1 MPTFPKIKTA
11 ASPCIESSTLW
22 IAPLIYVFATLLIA
36 SAWVASP
43 MAKAH
48 ISRPIPWHPL
58 ALNYRNALFLLTLEP
73 RRWSEIDAYLH
84 AAARAVDAK
93 ISPKVE
99 AAAAKKDAHALADAL
114 AADLFQRI
122 SLLLDQGQKSVPRGQ
137 RQQAL
142 IEAQALNRTFAD
154 LTRLYAPS
162 DHARAARLWLELTSA
177 TTTGNSAAYRTAN
190 SELQALL
197 RRHLNPPKGPSIA
210 ARPLL
215 DEDFEAASFLPAALN
230 LAAPNPEPTQLLNL
244 EKRGIP
250 EERMPLVALGD
261 ALFSSPSLL
270 GSTARALSM
279 SCATCH
285 SNGSVT
291 RNLFFPG
298 LSNHASNIDV
308 DGGFFNHSFNDHRF
322 DPLDTPS
329 LRGIRFTAPYGRDGR
344 FASLREF
351 TRNAITLEFAGSEP
365 TPLMLD
371 ALVAYMNEFDFLPN
385 SNLRH
390 DNSLSPSA
398 SRAAQRGQVLFNKTF
413 PRLGA
418 CADCHNPRS
427 FFTDGRKYE
436 LGSGEPG
443 YRDERIAFETP
454 SLLGSAN
461 TAPYFHDGSLPTLAS
476 VVAWFDKSYGLRMN
490 LGERKDLTTY
500 LEVIG
505 AEDDPW
511 EDGGETAQLSRSFD
525 EIKVFASALDPL
537 LKKRQA
543 REAQIVG
550 ATIAEELRLDFA
562 AVGDLELRELLNR
575 MAKLM
580 TQLTALVKNHD
591 WGGAQRAFG
600 NYWQL
605 QQKAASHEAF

>member
-1 MPTFPKIKTA
+1 MNT
-11 ASPCIESSTLW
+11 ASPRTKAPTPRA
-22 IAPLIYVFATLLIA
+22 APLIYAFAALLIA
-36 SAWVASP
+36 AAWAASP
-43 MAKAH
+43 EARAH

-73 RRWSEIDAYLH
+73 RRWSEIDLYLH

-93 ISPKVE
+93 IPAKVE
-99 AAAAKKDAHALADAL
+99 AAAAEKDAPALADAL

-122 SLLLDQGQKSVPRGQ
+122 SRLLDQGQKPAPRGQ

-142 IEAQALNRTFAD
+142 SDAQALNRTFAD
-154 LTRLYAPS
+154 LVRLYAPS

-177 TTTGNSAAYRTAN
+177 TTTDDNAAYRKAN

-215 DEDFEAASFLPAALN
+215 DEDFDGASFLPAALN
-230 LAAPNPEPTQLLNL
+230 LADPNPEPTQLLNI
-244 EKRGIP
+244 EKRGLP

-270 GSTARALSM
+270 GNPARALSM

-291 RNLFFPG
+291 SNLFFPG
-298 LSNHASNIDV
+298 LSNRASNIDV

-322 DPLDTPS
+322 DPIDTPS

-344 FASLREF
+344 SASLGEF
-351 TRNAITLEFAGSEP
+351 TRNVITLEFAGDEP

-385 SNLRH
+385 SNLGRDH
-390 DNSLSPSA
+390 RLSSSA
-398 SRAAQRGQVLFNKTF
+398 SKAAQRGQVLFSRTY

-427 FFTDGRKYE
+427 FFTDGRSYE
-436 LGSGEPG
+436 LGSGKPG
-443 YRDERIAFETP
+443 YEGERIAFETP

-461 TAPYFHDGSLPTLAS
+461 TAPYFHDGTLPTLAS
-476 VVAWFDKSYGLRMN
+476 VVAWFDSSYRLGMSR
-490 LGERKDLTTY
+490 GERMDLTAY
-500 LEVIG
+500 LEAVG

-511 EDGGETAQLSRSFD
+511 EDGGESARLGRAFA
-525 EIKVFASALDPL
+525 EIKVFARALEPL

-550 ATIAEELRLDFA
+550 TTIATELRLDFA
-562 AVGDLELRELLNR
+562 AVGDLELREALNR
-575 MAKLM
+575 MAELM
-580 TQLTALVKNHD
+580 TQLTARVKDHD
-591 WGGAQRAFG
+591 WGGAQRAFSD
-600 NYWQL
+600 YRHWQ
-605 QQKAASHEAF
+605 QQAASHEAF